1 MLTKL
6 QHLVILQERD
16 YLDTTTLEN
25 VKLKPSLKLKL
36 TQTHGTGYTED
47 IMDLDMDITIL

>member
-1 MLTKL
+1 
-6 QHLVILQERD
+6 
-16 YLDTTTLEN
+16 LEN
-25 VKLKPSLKLKL
+25 AKLKLNLKLKL